1 MKAADLTECI
11 TEINEIVEKIKE
23 GKKWSDPDWMSRAIV
38 KLQSY
43 NYTLG
48 SFMSDLYTKTVDMET
63 AVKVNQANEKLSIM
77 RGENKEYTEAKTA
90 AYADIVVPI
99 ITAELLD
106 ERDKADKAY
115 KMVKFKVDHTNALVT
130 AMQSSISRSRMG

>member
-1 MKAADLTECI
+1 MNVLKECVE
-11 TEINEIVEKIKE
+11 EINAIVEKTKAD
-23 GKKWSDPDWMSRAIV
+23 KKWNDPDWMSRAIV

-48 SFMSDLYTKTVDMET
+48 SILTDLYNTSIDTDTDLKLTQS
-63 AVKVNQANEKLSIM
+63 KEKLSIM
-77 RGENKEYTEAKTA
+77 RGENKDYNEAKTA

-99 ITAELLD
+99 ITAERIAA
-106 ERDKADKAY
+106 RDQAEKAY
-115 KMVKFKVDHTNALVT
+115 KMVKFKIDHTNALVT